1 MTKSTRLYQTFLK
14 AIAVNDGF
22 TPAYKKAAILFMARQ
37 DYEDAAEYFEDYAK
51 MNIPS
56 EEKEN
61 IEKLIER
68 IKKKIEN
75 E

>member
-1 MTKSTRLYQTFLK
+1 
-14 AIAVNDGF
+14 
-22 TPAYKKAAILFMARQ
+22 MARQ

-51 MNIPS
+51 MNIPP

-61 IEKLIER
+61 IENLIER